1 MAEEQ
6 VKRRRRRRRKKKR
19 VQHERAYVLIGM
31 PGSGKSALGKRVA
44 RLLGWPFVDTDDVLS
59 ARVGMTVGELS
70 QSASNEEFR
79 REEEAAVLSVP
90 PGRKIIATGGS
101 VVYGKQAMRYLKQI
115 GTVIYLD
122 LPLWL
127 LIRRIGDSAE
137 RRGIILKPRQSI
149 GDIFHERKDLYKRY
163 ADIEFQTYRLSPGK
177 SSRLLA
183 NVIRFLEDDGSL
195 YQEALEKK
203 AGDTDGGED

>member
-79 REEEAAVLSVP
+79 REEEAAVLS
-90 PGRKIIATGGS
+90 
-101 VVYGKQAMRYLKQI
+101 GKQAMRYLKQI

-149 GDIFHERKDLYKRY
+149 GDIFHERKGLYKRY

-177 SSRLLA
+177 SSRLLT